1 MSDHTE
7 TTQPIPAD
15 APAFV
20 REMQRKIA
28 EVLRTRDREASTRRI
43 QQAIE
48 EQHRHA

>member
-20 REMQRKIA
+20 REIQRKI
-28 EVLRTRDREASTRRI
+28 DEALKGRGRAAVVKRI
-43 QQAIE
+43 QHAIAVE
-48 EQHRHA
+48 GE